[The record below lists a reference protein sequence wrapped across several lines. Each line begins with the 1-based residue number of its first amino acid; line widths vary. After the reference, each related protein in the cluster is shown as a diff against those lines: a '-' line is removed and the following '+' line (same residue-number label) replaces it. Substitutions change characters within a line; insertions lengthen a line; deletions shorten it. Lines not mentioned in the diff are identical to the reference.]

1 MKKPKV
7 RLLTKFR
14 NHVALNPLL
23 LKGGSHDK
31 TEKSKRR
38 LAKVQLQNTEIV

>member
-1 MKKPKV
+1 MKPKLKV
-7 RLLTKFR
+7 NAKFR

-38 LAKVQLQNTEIV
+38 LNKIKLSKEL